1 MLCPEDAM
9 EIIDISV
16 PIRPGMIVYDGDPDV
31 HMERVK
37 TIAGGSS
44 ANVSRVDFG
53 VHTGTHIDAPVH
65 FIDGAPAMESVPLD
79 ALIGPAHVV
88 DATGLASH
96 IDATALSQLAIPP
109 AERIIFKTNNSR
121 LWDLDRF
128 SADFIALTGDAAAA
142 LVQRGVKLVGIDY
155 LSIGPKGNGVAT
167 HVALLEAGVVI
178 LEGLDLR
185 HVEPGPYRLACLPL
199 LLVGSD
205 GAPARAVLMRE

>member
-1 MLCPEDAM
+1 M

-53 VHTGTHIDAPVH
+53 VHTGTHIDAPLH
-65 FIDGAPAMESVPLD
+65 FIEGARAMETVPLD
-79 ALIGPAHVV
+79 ALIGAAHVV

-96 IDATALSQLAIPP
+96 IDAGALSSLAIPAG
-109 AERIIFKTNNSR
+109 AERIIFKTDNSR

-128 SADFIALTGDAAAA
+128 SADFIALTGDAAAV

-185 HVEPGPYRLACLPL
+185 RVEPGPYQLACLPL

-205 GAPARAVLMRE
+205 GAPARAVLMRG

>member
-1 MLCPEDAM
+1 M

-16 PIRPGMIVYDGDPDV
+16 PVRPGMIVYDGDPDV

-44 ANVSRVDFG
+44 ANVSRLDFG

-65 FIDGAPAMESVPLD
+65 FIDGAPAMETVPLE

-88 DATGLASH
+88 DATALSEH
-96 IDATALSQLAIPP
+96 IDAAALRRLAIPAG

-128 SADFIALTGDAAAA
+128 SPDFIALTADAATA
-142 LVQRGVKLVGIDY
+142 LVERGVKLVGIDY
-155 LSIGPKGNGVAT
+155 LSIGPKGNGAAT
-167 HVALLEAGVVI
+167 HVALLKAGVVI
-178 LEGLDLR
+178 VEGLDLR
-185 HVEPGPYRLACLPL
+185 RVEPGQYQLACLPL

-205 GAPARAVLMRE
+205 GAPARAVLIRE